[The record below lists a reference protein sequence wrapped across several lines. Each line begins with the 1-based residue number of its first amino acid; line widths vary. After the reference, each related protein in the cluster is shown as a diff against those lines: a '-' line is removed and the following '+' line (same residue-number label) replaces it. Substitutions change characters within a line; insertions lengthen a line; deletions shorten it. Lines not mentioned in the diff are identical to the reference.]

1 MQLVDCLD
9 LGAAQVPT
17 SACLVTETATLS
29 YAETQGLS
37 RSIAASLAA
46 CGVRPGDTVGV
57 LSANDPLALTCVF
70 GASRAHAAWALIDPA
85 DATVEELLQEL
96 SACSALLF
104 RTADAELA
112 REVHLRLPQ
121 PHAMVCLDGHVPEAI
136 GWGEFLVN
144 GFTRTAVVP
153 VGPSASSSDDR
164 DDSDDSGHSGTSE
177 DRPVFLALGPL
188 SEATADQ
195 WLPVLAQGGRIM
207 MRTTSAVASEALLEA

>member
-9 LGAAQVPT
+9 LGAALVPT

-37 RSIAASLAA
+37 RSVAASLVA
-46 CGVRPGDTVGV
+46 CGVGPGDTVGV

-70 GASRAHAAWALIDPA
+70 GASRAGAAWALIDPA

-104 RTADAELA
+104 RTADAGLA
-112 REVHLRLPQ
+112 REVHLRLPL
-121 PHAMVCLDGHVPEAI
+121 PHALVCLDGHVPEAV
-136 GWGEFLVN
+136 GWGEFLVT
-144 GFTRTAVVP
+144 GFSRTAVVP
-153 VGPSASSSDDR
+153 VGPSASSTDGDDP
-164 DDSDDSGHSGTSE
+164 GASE

-207 MRTTSAVASEALLEA
+207 MRTTAAVASEALLEA